1 MERFCELILQI
12 RSRLDFAVG
21 SRGYCYLLE
30 RHGLGKG
37 DFDEAEKL
45 ITVCRKSGDL
55 PLDICAEDAS
65 RSAIGVEEIDTL
77 DASAKADALVNDL
90 IEHGHEA
97 YMPISLWD
105 DLDVY
110 VEVVTEKLDL
120 RNLFAPVCHELH
132 VPITNFKGWSDL
144 NARAAMMRRFAYW
157 HARGKRCVLLLCG
170 DHDPGGLLITET
182 MRKNLNDLAGALQK
196 NYGIDWSAVDAN
208 LVITRFGLNADFI
221 DEHNLTWIDN
231 LETSSGGR
239 LDDEEHA
246 DHSKDYVQDY
256 IAEYGVKKCEANA
269 LVAEPTIGRQ
279 LSREAILAHVPMAAV
294 QRYESRLA
302 RLRNE
307 LRAALSQRII

>member
-1 MERFCELILQI
+1 
-12 RSRLDFAVG
+12 
-21 SRGYCYLLE
+21 
-30 RHGLGKG
+30 
-37 DFDEAEKL
+37 
-45 ITVCRKSGDL
+45 
-55 PLDICAEDAS
+55 
-65 RSAIGVEEIDTL
+65 
-77 DASAKADALVNDL
+77 
-90 IEHGHEA
+90 
-97 YMPISLWD
+97 MPISLWD